1 MSLIN
6 IANLTFAYDGNYDTI
21 FDNVSFQMDTDWKLG
36 FTGRNGRGKT
46 TFMKLMM
53 GDYEYRGSIQA
64 SVKFDYFP
72 FEIKSPNAPTIT
84 IIESINPSALH
95 WEICRELSLLK
106 LEEEILDR
114 PFDTLSQGEQTK
126 VMLAILFTKDNHF
139 LLIDEPTTHLD
150 EIGRKNVSDYLN
162 NKKGF
167 IVISHDRKF
176 LDGCIDHILSINKTK
191 IEIQK
196 GNFSSW
202 QKNKTNQD
210 QFEIEENQKLQKD
223 VERLQKAI
231 MRTEGW
237 SHDVEKT
244 KYGTRGVDKGYIG
257 HKSAKLMKRSK
268 AIAKRRENT
277 ILEKSKLL
285 KDLETADPIAL
296 FHIDHYQENLIEVSD
311 LVIGYDDSNVI
322 EHFSMDF
329 KKGERIVLKGK
340 NGSGKSTLL
349 KALIGQ
355 TAPKSGTIRHA
366 SGLVISYVPQDTSHL
381 MGDFQNYAL
390 EQSIDPALFKS
401 ILSKLDF
408 TEIQFDQKMENLSAG
423 QKKKVLL
430 AKSIC
435 ERAHLYIWDEPLN
448 YVDVLSRLQLEDMIL
463 KYAPSMILVEH
474 DVSFIETIGT
484 TFVTL

>member
-6 IANLTFAYDGNYDTI
+6 IANLTFAYDGNYDNI
-21 FDNVSFQMDTDWKLG
+21 FENVSFQMDTDWKLG

-53 GDYEYRGSIQA
+53 GDYEYRGAIQA

-72 FEIKSPNAPTIT
+72 FEIINPNELTIN
-84 IIESINPSALH
+84 IIKNINPSAEN
-95 WEICRELSLLK
+95 WEICREFSFLNLQ
-106 LEEEILDR
+106 EEILDR

-126 VMLAILFTKDNHF
+126 IMLAILFTKDNHF

-150 EIGRKNVSDYLN
+150 EIGRMIVSDYLN
-162 NKKGF
+162 CKKGF

-202 QKNKTNQD
+202 QKNKAYQD
-210 QFEIEENQKLQKD
+210 QFEIEENLKLQKD
-223 VERLQKAI
+223 VERLQIAI
-231 MRTEGW
+231 KRTEGW

-244 KYGTRGVDKGYIG
+244 KYGTRGVNKGYIG
-257 HKSAKLMKRSK
+257 HKSAKLMKRAK
-268 AIAKRRENT
+268 AIAKRRENS

-296 FHIDHYQENLIEVSD
+296 FHIDHYQENLIEASD
-311 LVIGYDDSNVI
+311 LTLGYNDSTVI
-322 EHFSMDF
+322 EQFSMDF
-329 KKGERIVLKGK
+329 RKGERIVLRGK

-349 KALIGQ
+349 KALIGL
-355 TAPKSGTIRHA
+355 TLPKSGTIKHA

-381 MGDFQNYAL
+381 KGDFQNYAL
-390 EQSIDPALFKS
+390 EQNVDPALFKS

-408 TEIQFDQKMENLSAG
+408 TEIQFDKRMETLSAG

-474 DVSFIETIGT
+474 DASFIESIGT

>member
-53 GDYEYRGSIQA
+53 GDFEYRGSIQA

-72 FEIKSPNAPTIT
+72 FEIKSPNDPTIT
-84 IIESINPSALH
+84 IIESINPRAHH

-106 LEEEILDR
+106 LEVEILDR

-296 FHIDHYQENLIEVSD
+296 FHVDHYNENLIEVSD
-311 LVIGYDDSNVI
+311 LTLGYDDSNVI
-322 EHFSMDF
+322 ERFSMDF

-349 KALIGQ
+349 KALIGR
-355 TAPKSGTIRHA
+355 TVPKSGTIRHA

-381 MGDFQNYAL
+381 RGDLQNYAL
-390 EQSIDPALFKS
+390 EQNVDPALFKS

-408 TEIQFDQKMENLSAG
+408 SEIQFDKKLENLSAG